1 MSWYFSAEISARVR
15 LRFSKLLMDDEET
28 SETTFRFDYDNVVT
42 LACWNADNYYGH
54 ELDRQWFINTITI
67 AGAESAISA
76 AALLFASVALFT
88 F

>member
-1 MSWYFSAEISARVR
+1 
-15 LRFSKLLMDDEET
+15 MDAEET

-42 LACWNADNYYGH
+42 LAYWNEYTDYWLNEHG
-54 ELDRQWFINTITI
+54 RQWFHNKITI